1 MKVLLIDADGVLLK
15 SGELFSNRFAT
26 EYGIAPELVSE
37 FFRGPFSDCQ
47 SGKKDMREEL
57 PSYLEKWGWQSGVD
71 EFLSY
76 WFEVDTIFDE
86 SVVDAVRKIKE
97 TGVKC
102 YLASN
107 NEKYRAEDLWNQIE
121 KKELL
126 DGHYY
131 SWELKTKK
139 DDPLFFQQIID
150 SLGVLPDEV
159 CFIDDDLK
167 NVEAAASIGI
177 TAYLYKEEVFNEIL
191 ATI

>member
-1 MKVLLIDADGVLLK
+1 MKVLLLDADGVLLK

-26 EYGIAPELVSE
+26 EYGISQELVSE

-47 SGKKDMREEL
+47 SGTKDMREEL
-57 PSYLEKWGWQSGVD
+57 PVYLEKWGWQSGVD
-71 EFLSY
+71 GFLKY
-76 WFEVDTIFDE
+76 WFESDTVFDE
-86 SVVDAVRKIKE
+86 TVVDIVRKIKE
-97 TGVKC
+97 SGVKC

-107 NEKYRAEDLWNQIE
+107 NEKYRAEDLWQQIE
-121 KKELL
+121 KKDLL

-150 SLGVLPDEV
+150 ILGVVPEEV
-159 CFIDDDLK
+159 CFIDDDQK
-167 NVEAAASIGI
+167 NVDAAASLGI
-177 TAYLYKEEVFNEIL
+177 MARLYKDEVFDEIL